1 MASSE
6 RQRVSGIMT
15 IVSMPPRTAQAASRL
30 IVPISPILPNNTGNR
45 KALIEAAIRPPTT
58 ETLCATERMRVGVNS
73 TPRMAAPL
81 TMLGKVMNITV
92 FVKHFDGP
100 HAFA

>member
-1 MASSE
+1 
-6 RQRVSGIMT
+6 
-15 IVSMPPRTAQAASRL
+15 
-30 IVPISPILPNNTGNR
+30 
-45 KALIEAAIRPPTT
+45 
-58 ETLCATERMRVGVNS
+58 MRVGVNS